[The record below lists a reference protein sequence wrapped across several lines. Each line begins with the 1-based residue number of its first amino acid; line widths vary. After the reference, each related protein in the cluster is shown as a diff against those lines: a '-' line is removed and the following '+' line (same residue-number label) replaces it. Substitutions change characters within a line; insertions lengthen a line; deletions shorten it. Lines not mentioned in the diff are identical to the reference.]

1 MSSEPVNTAGDG
13 GPSAIGSD
21 RLIGIQEVKAI
32 TGLADR
38 AASELMSETGSAFR
52 AHGRK
57 YVLESDLLEYLK
69 SLRQRG
75 V

>member
-1 MSSEPVNTAGDG
+1 MSSAPVDAAGAD

-38 AASELMSETGSAFR
+38 AASELMSETGSAFCPVKAFLSTALFFPDR
-52 AHGRK
+52 PPSIRR
-57 YVLESDLLEYLK
+57 L
-69 SLRQRG
+69 
-75 V
+75 

>member
-1 MSSEPVNTAGDG
+1 MSSESVNAAGDG

-38 AASELMSETGSAFR
+38 AASELMSETGAAFR
-52 AHGRK
+52 PTGGSTSWRAIF
-57 YVLESDLLEYLK
+57 STT
-69 SLRQRG
+69 
-75 V
+75 

>member
-1 MSSEPVNTAGDG
+1 MDAAGAG

-57 YVLESDLLEYLK
+57 YV
-69 SLRQRG
+69 
-75 V
+75 

>member
-1 MSSEPVNTAGDG
+1 MSSEPVNAAGDG
-13 GPSAIGSD
+13 GLSAIGSD

-38 AASELMSETGSAFR
+38 AASELMSETGAAFR

-57 YVLESDLLEYLK
+57 YVLESDLLDYLK
-69 SLRQRG
+69 SLRQRDI
-75 V
+75 

>member
-1 MSSEPVNTAGDG
+1 MSSEPANAAGDG

-38 AASELMSETGSAFR
+38 AASELMSETGAAFR

-57 YVLESDLLEYLK
+57 YVLESDLLDYLK
-69 SLRQRG
+69 SLRQRDI
-75 V
+75 